1 VLYDTCNRQILKNL
15 EIVTLLKWRAKGK
28 ENKLSGC
35 SIDKFP
41 ILLFFQARM
50 GIMST
55 TKISNLMELPPTV
68 LIDDN
73 GNREIYYPAPLLELW
88 TKSTQPPHDS
98 PSGEI

>member
-1 VLYDTCNRQILKNL
+1 MLYDTCNGQILKIL
-15 EIVTLLKWRAKGK
+15 QFVVLLKMRAKGK
-28 ENKLSGC
+28 ESFYLNVLSISSLFC
-35 SIDKFP
+35 
-41 ILLFFQARM
+41 LFFQARM

-55 TKISNLMELPPTV
+55 SKISNLMELPPTV

-88 TKSTQPPHDS
+88 NKSTRPPHES

>member
-1 VLYDTCNRQILKNL
+1 
-15 EIVTLLKWRAKGK
+15 
-28 ENKLSGC
+28 
-35 SIDKFP
+35 
-41 ILLFFQARM
+41 M

-55 TKISNLMELPPTV
+55 SKISNLMELPPTV

-88 TKSTQPPHDS
+88 NNSILPPHES